1 MNKFT
6 LTLNTPIE
14 DAVGNVN
21 NAVHIEAG
29 THGIDYSSSETEDFV
44 GFYGVPY
51 KDAAA
56 FASDKKP
63 VRIDVLNPD
72 RGYGRARGEQP
83 HENYSFGFRLS
94 STEFTYAVEQSETTN
109 KVCLTAA
116 SLTSFIEAV
125 KVKIATKLGVDPSL
139 VIS

>member
-1 MNKFT
+1 MTTFT

-21 NAVHIEAG
+21 NAIHIEAG

-51 KDAAA
+51 KDATA
-56 FASDKKP
+56 FANGKLPLRVDA
-63 VRIDVLNPD
+63 LNPD
-72 RGYGRARGEQP
+72 QGRGRPKGAPSELTF
-83 HENYSFGFRLS
+83 SFGFRLGS
-94 STEFTYAVEQSETTN
+94 SEFTYAVEQNETTG

-116 SLTSFIEAV
+116 SLASFIEAC
-125 KVKIATKLGVDPSL
+125 KVKIAEKLETDVAN
-139 VIS
+139 IS